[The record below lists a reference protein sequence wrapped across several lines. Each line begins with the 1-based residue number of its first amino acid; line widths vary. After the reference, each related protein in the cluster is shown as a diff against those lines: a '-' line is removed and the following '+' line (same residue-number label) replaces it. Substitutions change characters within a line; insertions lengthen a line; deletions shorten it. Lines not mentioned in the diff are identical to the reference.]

1 MIPMIVMFTSGKSI
15 AKVNYLLAIFF
26 LEVLNLKNNKFD

>member
-1 MIPMIVMFTSGKSI
+1 MIPMIVMIASGGKI

-26 LEVLNLKNNKFD
+26 LEVLNLKNIKFD